1 MIKPTHLE
9 IDMGKS
15 HTDITNIPSRRAL
28 LQALLAMP
36 ALAWHSSSAEILKS
50 LASANPLSA
59 FDLSAVRLLPG
70 PFKTAQQLDAK
81 YMLSLEPD
89 RLLHNFRVN
98 AGLEPKAPVYGG
110 WESQEPWVDIR
121 CQGHTLGHYLSACAM
136 MAAAGEP
143 QFHERVTYIVAE
155 LGACQEARG
164 DGLICAFPDGAAQL
178 ENGLN
183 GKPVT
188 GVPWYTLHKIMAGL
202 RDACTMANNRQAL
215 AVLQGLGGWVI
226 TAARPLRAPPLQ
238 KKPHCEPWGLDEG
251 VPGP

>member
-110 WESQEPWVDIR
+110 WESQEPWIDIR
-121 CQGHTLGHYLSACAM
+121 CHGHTLGHYLSAAAFM
-136 MAAAGEP
+136 SASTADADMKRRGGLLAAGL
-143 QFHERVTYIVAE
+143 QA
-155 LGACQEARG
+155 GQSARG
-164 DGLICAFPDGAAQL
+164 TRVVF
-178 ENGLN
+178 
-183 GKPVT
+183 
-188 GVPWYTLHKIMAGL
+188 
-202 RDACTMANNRQAL
+202 AL
-215 AVLQGLGGWVI
+215 SH
-226 TAARPLRAPPLQ
+226 RP
-238 KKPHCEPWGLDEG
+238 
-251 VPGP
+251 